1 MKFVNTNGGHANL
14 SHILTCRKI
23 DSSFFWQIV
32 FEWEDIFAKELGIP
46 LWNEPAIARNPHAFR
61 LPILGDLVTLGKG
74 NVFRYDLSSGN
85 YDFWNTKRVIPCIID
100 FITSKERLPEFE
112 HAYRKHKLVLISS
125 LEAYSM
131 LKEQGSKLNIAHL
144 PLSLSDKY
152 RITASTKIEKKY
164 DLVLMGRQNPVLM
177 EFVQIYAQ
185 RHPDFVYVYRPESEK
200 GFAYYTTKGEFVGD
214 IVDREQYMQL
224 TRQARCSLYSTQCVD
239 GGPSWRSGYN
249 QVTPRFL
256 EMIASGCHIIARYK
270 ENPDTDFYEIDQF
283 APMCDSYSDFER
295 QMDQARNEDV
305 DMAKHAKYMEKH
317 YTSVRA
323 GQLREILKTIE

>member
-1 MKFVNTNGGHANL
+1 MNID
-14 SHILTCRKI
+14 SILTCRNI
-23 DSSFFWQIV
+23 DASFFWQIV
-32 FEWEDIFAKELGIP
+32 FEWEDIFAKELDIP
-46 LWNEPAIARNPHAFR
+46 LWNEPSIARNPHAFR
-61 LPILGDLVTLGKG
+61 LPILGDLVTMEKG
-74 NVFRYDLSSGN
+74 NVFRYDMSSGN

-112 HAYRKHKLVLISS
+112 YAYRKHKLVLISS

-131 LKEQGSKLNIAHL
+131 LKERGANLNIAHL

-152 RITASTKIEKKY
+152 RITASTKVEKKY
-164 DLVLMGRQNPVLM
+164 DLVLMGRQNPILM
-177 EFVQIYAQ
+177 EFVHIYAQ
-185 RHPDFVYVYRPESEK
+185 KHPDFVYVYRPESEK
-200 GFAYYTTKGEFVGD
+200 GFAYYTTTGEFVGD

-256 EMIASGCHIIARYK
+256 EMIASGCHVIARYK

-283 APMCDSYSDFER
+283 ALMCDSYSDFER

-323 GQLREILKTIE
+323 GQLREILKSIE

>member
-1 MKFVNTNGGHANL
+1 MIQL
-14 SHILTCRKI
+14 DRILTCRNL
-23 DSSFFWQIV
+23 DTRFFWQIV
-32 FEWEDIFAKELGIP
+32 FEWEDILSKELQVPI
-46 LWNEPAIARNPHAFR
+46 WEEPSISKNPHAFR
-61 LPILGDLVTLGKG
+61 IPILGDLVTLGKG
-74 NVFRYDLSSGN
+74 NIFRYDLSVGN

-100 FITSKERLPEFE
+100 FHLNMKRLPEIE
-112 HAYRKHKLVLISS
+112 YAYRKHPAVLISS
-125 LEAYSM
+125 MEAYSI
-131 LKEQGSKLNIAHL
+131 LKQNETKLTIAHL

-152 RITASTKIEKKY
+152 RISSSTTYGKKY

-177 EFVQIYAQ
+177 GYLNEYVKKH
-185 RHPDFVYVYRPESEK
+185 RDLLYVYRPEEEK
-200 GFAYYTTKGEFVGD
+200 GFAYYTSSGELVGD
-214 IVDREQYMQL
+214 ISTREQYIDL
-224 TRQARCSLYSTQCVD
+224 TRQGRCSLYSTQCVD
-239 GGPSWRSGYN
+239 GGLEWRQGYN

-256 EMIASGCHIIARYK
+256 EMIASGCHVIARYK

-323 GQLREILKTIE
+323 RQLMEILKTLE